1 MTANL
6 MTTKLKTLCGSTSSG
21 GTESILLATKTHR
34 EYFRTKYDITEPEI
48 IACVSAHA
56 AIDKACGLLGIR
68 LIKVPMDPKTWKID
82 LNAVRKAISP
92 NTIMLYGSAPQYPQ
106 GVIDDI
112 AGLSDI
118 AVQYNIGLHVDC
130 CLGGFIL
137 PFARKLG
144 YNIPAFDFDLPGVTS
159 MSVDTHKF
167 GYTLKGISVVL
178 YRTPE
183 LRRAQYFCCPKFPGG
198 LYSTPAIAGSRSS
211 GIIVQCWASMIKLGE
226 AGYLKHTADI
236 LNAVSTIHNGIIKDI
251 PELEIMGQSEA
262 MIVCFRSKNEDA
274 LKTYGI
280 GYKMIKKGWGLNLL
294 QYPIGIHLCCT
305 VQTVGHEQ
313 EFLKDLRDSIDEI
326 ILNGTGHIG
335 GTAAV
340 YGSAAVFPSGPVEE
354 VMKGYQDAIYRV

>member
-1 MTANL
+1 M
-6 MTTKLKTLCGSTSSG
+6 
-21 GTESILLATKTHR
+21 LATKSHR
-34 EYFRTKYDITEPEI
+34 EFYYTQYGITEPEI

-68 LIKVPMDPKTWKID
+68 LIKVPMDPVTWKCD

-112 AGLSDI
+112 AGLSEI

-137 PFARKLG
+137 PFAKKLG
-144 YNIPAFDFDLPGVTS
+144 YKIPDYDFDLPGVTS

-167 GYTLKGISVVL
+167 GYALKGISVVL

-211 GIIVQCWASMIKLGE
+211 GIIVQCWASMIRLGE
-226 AGYLKHTADI
+226 SGYLKHTADI
-236 LNAVSTIHNGIIKDI
+236 LQTVSTIHHGIINSI

-262 MIVCFRSKNEDA
+262 MIVCFRSRNEET
-274 LKTYGI
+274 LKTYAI
-280 GYKMIKKGWGLNLL
+280 GYKMIKKGWAINLL
-294 QYPIGIHLCCT
+294 QYPVGIHICCT
-305 VQTVGHEQ
+305 VQTVGHEL
-313 EFLKDLRDSIDEI
+313 EFLNDLKDVIRDLIA
-326 ILNGTGHIG
+326 NGEGHIG

-340 YGSAAVFPSGPVEE
+340 YGSAAVFPAGPVEE